1 MTHDIALLPLLV
13 LRKKGVAD
21 DSTVVGKV
29 SVPCE
34 HRLHKRRR
42 L

>member
-1 MTHDIALLPLLV
+1 MTHDIALLPLPV
-13 LRKKGVAD
+13 VREKGAAD
-21 DSTVVGKV
+21 NPTVVGKV

-34 HRLHKRRR
+34 HRLHKRRG